1 MTKTILQT
9 NWQWAQKCIASATSE
24 LGKLEFDIKVDLN
37 YSARVSKAK
46 AIEAAQVLWTRID
59 RKCTNTKNQKIMRVC
74 ALEGESKGGNWHYHC
89 VAKSQG
95 MTAEQLLKLIEAEWR
110 TINESGKYNNF
121 ELIDQKRE
129 GLLLSYV
136 LKDWGY
142 DSLCELTTTALG
154 RYYESAT

>member
-1 MTKTILQT
+1 MTKTVLQT
-9 NWQWAQKCIASATSE
+9 NWQWTQKCIAAATSE
-24 LGKLEFDIKVDLN
+24 LGKFEFDVKVDLN
-37 YSARVSKAK
+37 YVARVSKAK

-89 VAKSQG
+89 VVKSQG
-95 MTAEQLLKLIEAEWR
+95 MTAEQLVALIEAEWSA
-110 TINESGKYNNF
+110 IKESGKYNKF
-121 ELIDQKRE
+121 ELIDQNRE
-129 GLLLSYV
+129 DRLLSYV

-154 RYYESAT
+154 M